1 MFVYWFLERGFVAC
15 FLLPKKVKFPLAEK
29 TKKKVNHLRD

>member
-29 TKKKVNHLRD
+29 YKKESQSLT